1 MIIGR
6 EKEIATLQAML
17 GSDESQFVAVYGRR
31 RVGKTFLI
39 REAYN
44 YDFVFQ
50 HTGTY
55 GATRKQQLSDFRESL
70 YNAGMGK
77 CAMPKTWSDAFHLLW
92 NFLKVMPVDGKKK
105 VIFIDELPW
114 MDTPKSN
121 FVRSLDHFWN
131 AWATTR
137 KDIIL
142 VICGSATSWIIDNVI
157 MNYGGLH
164 NRLTCKVHLQPFCL
178 RECKQYCESKN
189 LGYKDRQIL
198 EAYMALGGIPYYWSF
213 LKKGQSVAQNFDRM
227 FFQMG
232 SELSQ
237 EFDALYASLFK
248 KPRRHIAIITALA
261 KKKSGLLRKDVLK
274 TSKLTDNTD
283 FSKALQE
290 LEQCGFIR
298 KYTTIGKK
306 NKDAIY
312 QLIDNYTLFYFDFIR
327 ENVNGDE
334 HFWTSQAGTSI
345 HAGWAGRA
353 FERVCMQHVNQIKEA
368 LGFSAVVSSVH
379 SWSYKGEKDSASGKT
394 IHKGAQIDLLIDRN
408 DDTINLCE
416 MKYTNAEYTIT
427 EEEDEKIRNRKEAF
441 VRETET
447 EKTVLL
453 TMITSFGLTPGGY
466 SNDIHCQLTMA
477 DLFR

>member
-6 EKEIATLQAML
+6 EKEIATLQGLL

-92 NFLKVMPVDGKKK
+92 DFLKVMPVDGKKK

-164 NRLTCKVHLQPFCL
+164 NRLTCKVHLLPFCL
-178 RECKQYCESKN
+178 RECKQYCESKK

-232 SELSQ
+232 GELSQ

-261 KKKSGLLRKDVLK
+261 NKKSGLLREEVLK

-334 HFWTSQAGTSI
+334 HFWTSQAGSSI

-379 SWSYKGEKDSASGKT
+379 SWSCKGEKDPVSGRT

-416 MKYTNAEYTIT
+416 IKYTNAPYTIT
-427 EEEDEKIRNRKEAF
+427 EEEDERIRNRKEAF
-441 VRETET
+441 TRETET

-453 TMITSFGLTPGGY
+453 TMITSFGLTSGGY
-466 SNDIHCQLTMA
+466 SNDIHCQLTMV

>member
-6 EKEIATLQAML
+6 EKEIATLQGLL

-92 NFLKVMPVDGKKK
+92 DFLKVMPVDGKKK

-114 MDTPKSN
+114 MDTPKSS

-164 NRLTCKVHLQPFCL
+164 NRLTCKVNLQPFCL

-213 LKKGQSVAQNFDRM
+213 LKKEQSVAQNFDRM

-232 SELSQ
+232 GELSQ

-261 KKKSGLLRKDVLK
+261 KKKSGLLREEVLK

-334 HFWTSQAGTSI
+334 HFWTSQAGSSI

-353 FERVCMQHVNQIKEA
+353 FERVCMQHVSQIKDA

-379 SWSYKGEKDSASGKT
+379 SWSYKGEKDPVSGKT
-394 IHKGAQIDLLIDRN
+394 IHKGVQIDLLIDRN

>member
-6 EKEIATLQAML
+6 DNEIATLRGLLQ
-17 GSDESQFVAVYGRR
+17 SDESQFVAVYGRR

-39 REAYN
+39 REAYD
-44 YDFVFQ
+44 YSFTFE

-55 GATRKQQLSDFRESL
+55 GASRREQLNDFRESL
-70 YNAGMGK
+70 YHAGMEK
-77 CAMPKTWSDAFHLLW
+77 KPMPKTWAEAFRLLQD
-92 NFLKVMPVDGKKK
+92 LLESKPEGKK

-114 MDTPKSN
+114 MDTAKSN

-164 NRLTCKVHLQPFCL
+164 NRLTCQIHLQPFCL
-178 RECKQYCESKN
+178 RECKQYCEKRN

-213 LKKGQSVAQNFDRM
+213 MKKGQSVAQNFDRM
-227 FFQMG
+227 FFHDG
-232 SELSQ
+232 GELAH

-261 KKKSGLLRKDVLK
+261 AKKRGLLREEILK
-274 TSKLTDNTD
+274 VSKLSDNSD

-298 KYTTIGKK
+298 KFTPIDKK
-306 NKDAIY
+306 TKESTY
-312 QLIDNYTLFYFDFIR
+312 QLIDNYTLFYFDFIK
-327 ENVNGDE
+327 ENRNGDE
-334 HFWTSQAGTSI
+334 HFWTSQYNTSI
-345 HAGWAGRA
+345 HTGWAGRA
-353 FERVCMQHVNQIKEA
+353 FERVCMQHIRQIKSE
-368 LGFSAVVSSVH
+368 LGFAASISSVH
-379 SWSYKGEKDSASGKT
+379 SWIYKAPKDPSTGKT
-394 IHKGAQIDLLIDRN
+394 IYKGAQIDLLIDRE

-416 MKYTNAEYTIT
+416 MKYTRAPYVISDSEYQNIQY
-427 EEEDEKIRNRKEAF
+427 RREAF
-441 VRETET
+441 IRETKT
-447 EKTVLL
+447 EKSVLV
-453 TMITSFGLTPGGY
+453 TMITSFGLAPGGN
-466 SNDIHCQLTMA
+466 SDDIHCQLTMA
-477 DLFR
+477 DLFK

>member
-6 EKEIATLQAML
+6 EKEIATLQGLL

-31 RVGKTFLI
+31 RIGKTFLI
-39 REAYN
+39 REAFN

-50 HTGTY
+50 HTGIY
-55 GATRKQQLSDFRESL
+55 GTTKKQQLNDFRESL

-77 CAMPKTWSDAFHLLW
+77 CAMPKTWSDAFRLLW
-92 NFLKVMPVDGKKK
+92 DFLKAMPVDKKKK

-114 MDTPKSN
+114 MDTLKSN
-121 FVRSLDHFWN
+121 FIRSLDHFWN

-178 RECKQYCESKN
+178 RECKQYCESKH

-232 SELSQ
+232 GELSQ
-237 EFDALYASLFK
+237 EFDALYASLFS
-248 KPRRHIAIITALA
+248 KPRCHIAIITALA
-261 KKKSGLLRKDVLK
+261 KKKSGLLREEVLK
-274 TSKLTDNTD
+274 TSNLTDNTA

-334 HFWTSQAGTSI
+334 HFWTSQAGSSI

-379 SWSYKGEKDSASGKT
+379 SWSYKGEKDSVSGMT

-416 MKYTNAEYTIT
+416 MKYTNAEYTLT
-427 EEEDEKIRNRKEAF
+427 EKEDEKIRNRKEAF
-441 VRETET
+441 IRETET
-447 EKTVLL
+447 KKTVLL
-453 TMITSFGLTPGGY
+453 TMITSFGLTPGSY
-466 SNDIHCQLTMA
+466 ANDIHCQLTMT

>member
-6 EKEIATLQAML
+6 EKEIATLQGLL

-50 HTGTY
+50 HTSTY
-55 GATRKQQLSDFRESL
+55 GATRKQQLSDFRDSL

-92 NFLKVMPVDGKKK
+92 DFLKVMPVDGKKK

-114 MDTPKSN
+114 MDTPKSS

-164 NRLTCKVHLQPFCL
+164 NRLTCKVNLQPFCL

-198 EAYMALGGIPYYWSF
+198 EAYMALGGIPYYWSL

-232 SELSQ
+232 GELSQ

-261 KKKSGLLRKDVLK
+261 KKKSGLLREEVLK

-334 HFWTSQAGTSI
+334 HFWTSQAGSSI

-353 FERVCMQHVNQIKEA
+353 FERVCMQHVSQIKDA

-379 SWSYKGEKDSASGKT
+379 SWSYKGEKDPVSGKT
-394 IHKGAQIDLLIDRN
+394 IHKGVQIDLLIDRN

>member
-6 EKEIATLQAML
+6 EKEISKLREL
-17 GSDESQFVAVYGRR
+17 LISDQSEFVAVYGRR

-39 REAYN
+39 REAFN

-55 GATRKQQLSDFRESL
+55 GATRKQQLSEFRDSL
-70 YNAGMGK
+70 YNAGMTR
-77 CAMPKTWSDAFHLLW
+77 CSMPKTWSEAFGLLW
-92 NFLKVMPVDGKKK
+92 DFLKTMPVEDKKK

-137 KDIIL
+137 KDVIL
-142 VICGSATSWIIDNVI
+142 VICGSATSWIIDNVV

-178 RECKQYCESKN
+178 KECKEYCESKN
-189 LGYKDRQIL
+189 LGYTERQIL

-213 LKKGQSVAQNFDRM
+213 LKKGQSVAQNFDRI
-227 FFQMG
+227 FFQPG
-232 SELSQ
+232 GELDR

-248 KPRRHIAIITALA
+248 RPRCHIAIITALA
-261 KKKSGLLRKDVLK
+261 KKKCGLCREDVLK
-274 TSKLTDNTD
+274 SSKLTDNSD

-290 LEQCGFIR
+290 LEQCGFLR
-298 KYTTIGKK
+298 KYNTIGKK
-306 NKDAIY
+306 NKDSVY
-312 QLIDNYTLFYFDFIR
+312 QLIDNYTLFYFDFVC
-327 ENVNGDE
+327 ENINGDE
-334 HFWTSQAGTSI
+334 HFWTSQASTSL
-345 HAGWAGRA
+345 HHSWAGRA
-353 FERVCMQHVNQIKEA
+353 FERVCMQHVSQIKEA

-379 SWSYKGEKDSASGKT
+379 AWFFKGEKDPVSGKT
-394 IHKGAQIDLLIDRN
+394 IRKGAQIDLLIDRN
-408 DDTINLCE
+408 DDTINMCE
-416 MKYTNAEYTIT
+416 MKFTNAPYTIT
-427 EEEDEKIRNRKEAF
+427 EEEDERIRNRKESF
-441 VRETET
+441 IRETGT
-447 EKTVLL
+447 TKSVLV
-453 TMITSFGLTPGGY
+453 TMISSYGLVPGGY
-466 SNDIHCQLTMA
+466 SDDIHCQLTMT

>member
-1 MIIGR
+1 MLIGR
-6 EKEIATLQAML
+6 EKEIATLQGLL

-92 NFLKVMPVDGKKK
+92 DFLKVMPVDGKKK
-105 VIFIDELPW
+105 VIFIDALPW
-114 MDTPKSN
+114 MATPKSN

-164 NRLTCKVHLQPFCL
+164 NRLTCKVNLQPFCL

-232 SELSQ
+232 GELSQ

-261 KKKSGLLRKDVLK
+261 KKKSGLLREEVLK

-334 HFWTSQAGTSI
+334 HFWTSQAGSSI

-353 FERVCMQHVNQIKEA
+353 FERVCMQHVSQIKDA

-379 SWSYKGEKDSASGKT
+379 SWSYKGEKDPVSGKT
-394 IHKGAQIDLLIDRN
+394 IHKGAQKDLLIDRN

>member
-6 EKEIATLQAML
+6 EKEIATLQGLL

-50 HTGTY
+50 HNGTY

-92 NFLKVMPVDGKKK
+92 DFLKVMPVDGKKK

-164 NRLTCKVHLQPFCL
+164 NRLTCKVNLQPFCL

-232 SELSQ
+232 GELSQ

-261 KKKSGLLRKDVLK
+261 KKKRGLLREEVLK

-334 HFWTSQAGTSI
+334 HFWTSQAGSSI

-353 FERVCMQHVNQIKEA
+353 FERVCMQHVSQIKDA

-379 SWSYKGEKDSASGKT
+379 SWSYKGEKDPVSGKT

-427 EEEDEKIRNRKEAF
+427 EEEDEKIRNRIEAF

>member
-6 EKEIATLQAML
+6 EKEIATLQGLL

-50 HTGTY
+50 HTSTY
-55 GATRKQQLSDFRESL
+55 GATRKQQLSDFRDSL

-92 NFLKVMPVDGKKK
+92 DFLKVMPVDGKKK

-164 NRLTCKVHLQPFCL
+164 NRLTCKVNLQPFCL

-198 EAYMALGGIPYYWSF
+198 EAYMALGGIPYYWSL

-232 SELSQ
+232 GELSQ

-261 KKKSGLLRKDVLK
+261 KKKSGLLREEVLK

-298 KYTTIGKK
+298 KYATIGKK

-334 HFWTSQAGTSI
+334 HFWTSQAGSSI

-353 FERVCMQHVNQIKEA
+353 FERVCMQHVSQIKDA

-379 SWSYKGEKDSASGKT
+379 SWSYKGEKDPVSGKT
-394 IHKGAQIDLLIDRN
+394 IHKGAQKDLLIDRN

-441 VRETET
+441 IRETET

>member
-6 EKEIATLQAML
+6 DKEIATLQGLL

-92 NFLKVMPVDGKKK
+92 DFLKVMPVDGKKK

-157 MNYGGLH
+157 MNYGGFH

-232 SELSQ
+232 GELSQ
-237 EFDALYASLFK
+237 EFDSLYASLFK

-261 KKKSGLLRKDVLK
+261 KKKSGLLREEVLK

-334 HFWTSQAGTSI
+334 HFCTSQAGSSI

-353 FERVCMQHVNQIKEA
+353 FERVCMQHVSQIKDA

-379 SWSYKGEKDSASGKT
+379 SWSYKGEKDPVSGKT

>member
-6 EKEIATLQAML
+6 EKEIATLQGLL

-70 YNAGMGK
+70 YSAGMGK
-77 CAMPKTWSDAFHLLW
+77 GAMPKTWSDAFHLLW
-92 NFLKVMPVDGKKK
+92 DFLKVMPVDGKKK

-232 SELSQ
+232 GELSQ

-261 KKKSGLLRKDVLK
+261 KKKSGLLREEVLK

-327 ENVNGDE
+327 ENENGDE
-334 HFWTSQAGTSI
+334 HFWTSQAGSSI

-353 FERVCMQHVNQIKEA
+353 FERVCMQHVSQIKDA

-379 SWSYKGEKDSASGKT
+379 SWSYKGEKDPVSGKT